1 MTNYPYSRKGVNNM
15 KKTTSIVL
23 IAAAACFLFGCQTVK
38 EAVPAAKDSE
48 RMIQE
53 AQSVQVLD
61 AAGSLAESGSTAA
74 SPAES
79 SAYVDS
85 FHGSTD
91 AFTVNVNAAPELP
104 ETDSLPVVR
113 VSAGAFDEQTANRFY
128 ELLCAGTD
136 MYTREQLMTKPML
149 EQEIEKTSQMI
160 ANGEDTDG
168 YLKNT
173 YLKELQSL
181 YEKASDTPGEPAE
194 GVVYSP
200 ATSQGLGWNSFE
212 VYSQYP
218 GSANWSGKS
227 FRVQTNREQKS
238 GAEVGAQSSSSLNF
252 SDLGV
257 YPMYEPAVTAVVTG
271 QTTVPQGSNLSMTPI
286 EAQKQAEELLKK
298 VGATDMHV
306 RAVYLASNF
315 YTLTPGSDPD
325 PRGTTDPT
333 QAVYTYIVSFQRVV
347 NGVSVVSPGPALCSS
362 GAGEDGSAEWWYE
375 RLEVQLNENGVSRL
389 YWTAPLTVGKVEV
402 EASELLPFSEI
413 TDVFRTMV
421 QAKYEPMVLE
431 KDTYHVSSMTLDIDG
446 VTLSL
451 QRVREGDSVTEGLLV
466 PVWNFWGTQTV
477 AYEDG
482 TTVARGAATEGST
495 RESLLSINAIDGS
508 VIDARKGY

>member
-1 MTNYPYSRKGVNNM
+1 M
-15 KKTTSIVL
+15 KKTTSILL

-53 AQSVQVLD
+53 AESVQVLD
-61 AAGSLAESGSTAA
+61 AAGPSAESVSTAA

-79 SAYVDS
+79 TAYVDS
-85 FHGSTD
+85 FHGATD
-91 AFTVNVNAAPELP
+91 AFTVNVNAVFELP
-104 ETDSLPVVR
+104 DTDSLPVVR
-113 VSAGAFDEQTANRFY
+113 VSAGAFDEQAADRFY
-128 ELLCAGTD
+128 QLLCSGTD
-136 MYTREQLMTKPML
+136 MYSREQLMTKPML
-149 EQEIEKTSQMI
+149 EQEIEKTNQMI
-160 ANGEDTDG
+160 ASGEDTDG

-173 YLKELQSL
+173 YLKELQNL
-181 YEKASDTPGEPAE
+181 YETASETPGEPADS
-194 GVVYSP
+194 VDYSTM
-200 ATSQGLGWNSFE
+200 TSQGLGWDSFE

-218 GSANWSGKS
+218 GNANWNGKS
-227 FRVQTNREQKS
+227 FWVQTNREQKS

-271 QTTVPQGSNLSMTPI
+271 QTAAPQGSNLAMTPV
-286 EAQKQAEELLKK
+286 EAQNQAEELLKK
-298 VGATDMHV
+298 AGVTDMRV

-325 PRGTTDPT
+325 PRGTTDPK

-347 NGVSVVSPGPALCSS
+347 NGAAVVSPGPALCSS

-389 YWTAPLTVGKVEV
+389 YWTAPLTVGKTEV
-402 EASELLPFSEI
+402 EKSALLPFSDI
-413 TDVFRTMV
+413 TDLFRTMV
-421 QAKYEPMVLE
+421 LVKYEPMVLE

-477 AYEDG
+477 VYEDG
-482 TTVARGAATEGST
+482 STVVRGAATEGAA